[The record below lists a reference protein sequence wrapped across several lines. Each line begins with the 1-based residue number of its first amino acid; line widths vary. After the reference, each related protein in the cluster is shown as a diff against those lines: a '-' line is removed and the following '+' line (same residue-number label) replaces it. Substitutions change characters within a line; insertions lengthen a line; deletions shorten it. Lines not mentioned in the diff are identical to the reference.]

1 VKSPNNKE
9 KAAPSPVRARM
20 LNVKQAAEY
29 LGCTIWFIRTECWA
43 DRLKS
48 VKFGNRQLLDIVE
61 LDKFIERAKA
71 VA

>member
-1 VKSPNNKE
+1 MTHLKKI
-9 KAAPSPVRARM
+9 APEPVRARM

-48 VKFGNRQLLDIVE
+48 VRFGNRQLIDIVE
-61 LDKFIERAKA
+61 LDLYVERAKLQTA
-71 VA
+71 